1 MPADIPG
8 ARPAEPLDEVSDLL
22 HAVNRRIRTRA
33 NRDLDPIG
41 VTGAQARALR
51 TIAHRSEPVRM
62 GELAELLGIV
72 RRSAT
77 SVVDELAERGLV
89 ERRPDPV
96 DRRGVAVVV
105 TPSGRALLGRMK
117 KRRRAAA
124 ADILGR
130 LSPEQIVQLREL
142 LRALAHD

>member
-1 MPADIPG
+1 MPADIPEG
-8 ARPAEPLDEVSDLL
+8 RAAAPLDEVSDLL

-41 VTGAQARALR
+41 ITGAQARALR
-51 TIAHRSEPVRM
+51 TIAHRGEPVRM
-62 GELAELLGIV
+62 SELAELLGIV

-96 DRRGVAVVV
+96 DRRGVAVAV
-105 TPSGRALLGRMK
+105 TPAGSALLRRLK

-124 ADILGR
+124 ADVLGG
-130 LSPEQIVQLREL
+130 LTPDQVTQLRDL
-142 LRALAHD
+142 LRALARD